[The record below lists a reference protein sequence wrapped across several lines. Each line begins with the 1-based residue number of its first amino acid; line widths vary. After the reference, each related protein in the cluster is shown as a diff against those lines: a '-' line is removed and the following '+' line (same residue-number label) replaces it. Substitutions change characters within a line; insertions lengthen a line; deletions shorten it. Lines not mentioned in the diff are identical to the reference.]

1 MLCKAKHDD
10 LKAFML
16 PMLRKYFTLSGPET
30 ADEEQKVPDQ
40 SKYLTWCMEFKNK
53 NNNNVKKQE
62 VLDFIFKTVDGR
74 TNPVDLKNADLNV
87 IVEVYRDILMM
98 GVVPRYKELKKFN
111 LQQLTKGEDSEDE
124 PLKVVKVSD
133 LLGKR
138 EAGPTIEE

>member
-1 MLCKAKHDD
+1 
-10 LKAFML
+10 
-16 PMLRKYFTLSGPET
+16 
-30 ADEEQKVPDQ
+30 
-40 SKYLTWCMEFKNK
+40 MEFKNK

-111 LQQLTKGEDSEDE
+111 LQQLTKGEDSDDE
-124 PLKVVKVSD
+124 PAKVVKVSD
-133 LLGKR
+133 LLLGKR
-138 EAGPTIEE
+138 EPAPIIEVESI